1 MIKGGHNGQRKSK
14 LTKTKKDAEAEIC
27 RENGGTRSRGRAIG
41 RRPCLQTGRNC
52 SSPTLPMEAKI
63 PSRRHSKS
71 QGNQARSK
79 AKRRSSNGRDENG
92 TRSHISGSSGDFHRI
107 ASDEKKESLGL
118 EGPLYGRHLTLEQ
131 RTALVAFIDETRKN
145 ESLGAICRALE
156 IHCRAYYRWKSGT
169 MKPNHGGGGGL
180 NKITPKE
187 EKKVVALAKK
197 KPDWHCR
204 RIAYHLERKS
214 KVFIGK
220 TKVAEIMKA
229 HGLNHPFEQKIPV
242 QQKLPE
248 DMLLYEPWRKNLL
261 WGMDWTWVNVDGK
274 FMFLLVLLDWYSR
287 RIISW
292 GLYKKITQ
300 FEVVTI
306 VTEAVVIEQIDKLKP
321 GELKPTV
328 VADHGS
334 ANAAKYTKANIEIQG
349 LKLWLSGIGRP
360 TGNARTERVIGT
372 LKREEINLQEQYAN
386 EPEAKKSIGQT
397 IFDYNANRPNQGNG
411 GFAPNLVHHAGRAV
425 LTKNRTAARQ
435 RTQEM
440 RRKHWKQEQAPS
452 TDLLT

>member
-1 MIKGGHNGQRKSK
+1 
-14 LTKTKKDAEAEIC
+14 
-27 RENGGTRSRGRAIG
+27 
-41 RRPCLQTGRNC
+41 
-52 SSPTLPMEAKI
+52 
-63 PSRRHSKS
+63 
-71 QGNQARSK
+71 
-79 AKRRSSNGRDENG
+79 
-92 TRSHISGSSGDFHRI
+92 
-107 ASDEKKESLGL
+107 
-118 EGPLYGRHLTLEQ
+118 LEQ
-131 RTALVAFIDETRKN
+131 RTALVTFIDGARKK
-145 ESLGAICRALE
+145 ESLAAICGALK
-156 IHCRAYYRWKSGT
+156 IHCRAYYRWKSGA
-169 MKPNHGGGGGL
+169 MKSSHGGGGGL

-187 EKKVVALAKK
+187 EKRVVALAKK

-220 TKVAEIMKA
+220 TKVAEIMKK

-248 DMLLYEPWRKNLL
+248 DMLLFEPWRKNLL

-274 FMFLLVLLDWYSR
+274 FMFLLVLIDWYSR

-300 FEVVTI
+300 FEVVTV
-306 VTEAVVIEQIDKLKP
+306 VTEAVVIEQIDKLKE

-386 EPEAKKSIGQT
+386 EAEAKEAISQT

-411 GFAPNLVHHAGRAV
+411 GFAPNLVHHTGRAV
-425 LTKNRTAARQ
+425 LTKNRLAARQ

-440 RRKHWKQEQAPS
+440 RRKHWKQELAPS
-452 TDLLT
+452 PDLLT

>member
-14 LTKTKKDAEAEIC
+14 FTKTKKDAQAEVC
-27 RENGGTRSRGRAIG
+27 GENGRTRSRSRTG
-41 RRPCLQTGRNC
+41 RREPSLQTGRNRSC
-52 SSPTLPMEAKI
+52 STLQMEAKI
-63 PSRRHSKS
+63 SPSRNSGVKR
-71 QGNQARSK
+71 NQARSE
-79 AKRRSSNGRDENG
+79 AKRRSRIVRDENG
-92 TRSHISGSSGDFHRI
+92 DRSNIPSSLGDIHR
-107 ASDEKKESLGL
+107 ATSNEKKESLGL

-131 RTALVAFIDETRKN
+131 RTALVTFIDEARKH
-145 ESLGAICRALE
+145 ESLRVVCRALE
-156 IHCRAYYRWKSGT
+156 IHRRSYYRWKAGA
-169 MKPNHGGGGGL
+169 MKSSHGGGGGL

-187 EKKVVALAKK
+187 EKRVVALAKK

-204 RIAYHLERKS
+204 RIAYHLELKA

-229 HGLNHPFEQKIPV
+229 HGLNHPFEQKIPE

-248 DMLLYEPWRKNLL
+248 DMLLFEPWQKNLL

-274 FMFLLVLLDWYSR
+274 FMFLLVLIDWYSR

-300 FEVVTI
+300 FEVVTA
-306 VTEAVVIEQIDKLKP
+306 VTEAVVIEQIDKLKE

-386 EPEAKKSIGQT
+386 EVEAKEAIGQT

-425 LTKNRTAARQ
+425 LTKNRLAARQ

-440 RRKHWKQEQAPS
+440 RRKHWKRELAPS
-452 TDLLT
+452 TGLLT

>member
-1 MIKGGHNGQRKSK
+1 
-14 LTKTKKDAEAEIC
+14 
-27 RENGGTRSRGRAIG
+27 
-41 RRPCLQTGRNC
+41 
-52 SSPTLPMEAKI
+52 
-63 PSRRHSKS
+63 
-71 QGNQARSK
+71 
-79 AKRRSSNGRDENG
+79 
-92 TRSHISGSSGDFHRI
+92 
-107 ASDEKKESLGL
+107 
-118 EGPLYGRHLTLEQ
+118 LEQ
-131 RTALVAFIDETRKN
+131 RKALLAFIDEAREK
-145 ESLGAICRALE
+145 ESLATICKALE
-156 IHCRAYYRWKSGT
+156 MHCRAYYRWKSGD

-197 KPDWHCR
+197 NPAWHCR

-214 KVFIGK
+214 RVFIGK
-220 TKVAEIMKA
+220 TKVAEIMKEY
-229 HGLNHPFEQKIPV
+229 GLNHPFEQKVPV

-248 DMLLYEPWRKNLL
+248 DMLLFEPWRKNLL

-274 FMFLLVLLDWYSR
+274 FMFLLVLIDWYSR
-287 RIISW
+287 RVISW

-300 FEVVTI
+300 FEVVTL
-306 VTEAVVIEQIDKLKP
+306 VTEAVATEGIDKLKK
-321 GELKPTV
+321 GDLKPTV

-334 ANAAKYTKANIEIQG
+334 ANAAKYTKANIEILG

-372 LKREEINLQEQYAN
+372 LKREEINLQEQYAS
-386 EPEAKKSIGQT
+386 EPEATKSIGQT

-425 LTKNRTAARQ
+425 LTKRRLAARQ

-440 RRKHWKQEQAPS
+440 RRKHWKQELAPS

>member
-1 MIKGGHNGQRKSK
+1 MEISVQKS
-14 LTKTKKDAEAEIC
+14 
-27 RENGGTRSRGRAIG
+27 R
-41 RRPCLQTGRNC
+41 
-52 SSPTLPMEAKI
+52 
-63 PSRRHSKS
+63 
-71 QGNQARSK
+71 
-79 AKRRSSNGRDENG
+79 
-92 TRSHISGSSGDFHRI
+92 
-107 ASDEKKESLGL
+107 
-118 EGPLYGRHLTLEQ
+118 
-131 RTALVAFIDETRKN
+131 
-145 ESLGAICRALE
+145 
-156 IHCRAYYRWKSGT
+156 
-169 MKPNHGGGGGL
+169 HGGGGGL

-204 RIAYHLERKS
+204 RIAYHLECKA

-220 TKVAEIMKA
+220 TKVAEIMKE

-248 DMLLYEPWRKNLL
+248 DMLLFEPLAKNLL
-261 WGMDWTWVNVDGK
+261 WGMDWTWVNVEGK
-274 FMFLLVLLDWYSR
+274 FMFLLVLIDWYSR

-300 FEVVTI
+300 FEVVTV
-306 VTEAVVIEQIDKLKP
+306 VTEAVVIEQIDKLKD

-334 ANAAKYTKANIEIQG
+334 ANAAKYTKSNIEIQG

-372 LKREEINLQEQYAN
+372 LKKRGDKSTGAICKRGRSQEIHWANNFRLQFQW
-386 EPEAKKSIGQT
+386 
-397 IFDYNANRPNQGNG
+397 PNQGNG
-411 GFAPNLVHHAGRAV
+411 GFAPNLIHHAGRAV
-425 LTKNRTAARQ
+425 LTKNRLAARQ

>member
-14 LTKTKKDAEAEIC
+14 LTKTKKDAQAEIC
-27 RENGGTRSRGRAIG
+27 RENGRTRSRSRTG
-41 RRPCLQTGRNC
+41 RREPRLQTGVYR
-52 SSPTLPMEAKI
+52 SGSTLQMETKI
-63 PSRRHSKS
+63 SSRRDSKS
-71 QGNQARSK
+71 KGDQARSE

-92 TRSHISGSSGDFHRI
+92 TRSNFPGSSGDIHRI
-107 ASDEKKESLGL
+107 ASHEKKESLGL

-131 RTALVAFIDETRKN
+131 RTSLVAFIDEIRKN
-145 ESLGAICRALE
+145 ESLAAICRALE
-156 IHCRAYYRWKSGT
+156 IHCRAYYRWKSGVQ
-169 MKPNHGGGGGL
+169 KSRHGGGGGL

-204 RIAYHLERKS
+204 RIAYHLECKA

-220 TKVAEIMKA
+220 TKVAEIMKE

-248 DMLLYEPWRKNLL
+248 DMLLFEPWRKNLL
-261 WGMDWTWVNVDGK
+261 WGMDWTWVNVEGK
-274 FMFLLVLLDWYSR
+274 FMFLLVLIDWYSR

-300 FEVVTI
+300 FEVVTV
-306 VTEAVVIEQIDKLKP
+306 VTEAVVIEQIDKLKD

-334 ANAAKYTKANIEIQG
+334 ANAAKYTKSNIEIQG

-386 EPEAKKSIGQT
+386 EAEAKKSIGQT
-397 IFDYNANRPNQGNG
+397 ILDYNSNRPNQGNG

-425 LTKNRTAARQ
+425 LTKNRLAARQ

>member
-14 LTKTKKDAEAEIC
+14 HAKTKKDTQAKVC
-27 RENGGTRSRGRAIG
+27 GKNGGTRSRSRARRGRL
-41 RRPCLQTGRNC
+41 RLQTRGHRA
-52 SSPTLPMEAKI
+52 SSTLTVEAKV
-63 PSRRHSKS
+63 PSRWYSKS
-71 QGNQARSK
+71 EGNQTRSE
-79 AKRRSSNGRDENG
+79 AKRRSSTCGDENRA
-92 TRSHISGSSGDFHRI
+92 RSSFPSSPGDLHRI

-118 EGPLYGRHLTLEQ
+118 DGPLYGRHLTLEQ
-131 RTALVAFIDETRKN
+131 RTALVVFIDEARKN
-145 ESLGAICRALE
+145 ESLAAICRALE
-156 IHCRAYYRWKSGT
+156 IHSRAYYRWKYGD
-169 MKPNHGGGGGL
+169 MKLNHGGGGGL

-197 KPDWHCR
+197 RPDWHCR

-220 TKVAEIMKA
+220 TKVAEIMKE

-242 QQKLPE
+242 QQKLPD

-306 VTEAVVIEQIDKLKP
+306 VTEAVVIEQIDKLKS

-386 EPEAKKSIGQT
+386 EPDAKKSIGQT

-425 LTKNRTAARQ
+425 LTKNRMAARQ

>member
-1 MIKGGHNGQRKSK
+1 MIQGGHNGQRQSN
-14 LTKTKKDAEAEIC
+14 LTKTKKNTQAKVC
-27 RENGGTRSRGRAIG
+27 GENGRTRTRSRAHRCKL
-41 RRPCLQTGRNC
+41 CLQAGRNC
-52 SSPTLPMEAKI
+52 SGSTLPVETKI
-63 PSRRHSKS
+63 LSSRNSRLK
-71 QGNQARSK
+71 GNQAWSE
-79 AKRRSSNGRDENG
+79 AKGRSSNCRDENG
-92 TRSHISGSSGDFHRI
+92 DGANFPSAAGDLHRI

-118 EGPLYGRHLTLEQ
+118 EGPLFGRHLTREQ
-131 RTALVAFIDETRKN
+131 RLALVAFIDEARQS
-145 ESLGAICRALE
+145 ESLAAICRALE
-156 IHCRAYYRWKSGT
+156 IHSRAYYRWKSGN
-169 MKPNHGGGGGL
+169 MKSTHGGGGGL

-187 EKKVVALAKK
+187 EKKVVALAKR
-197 KPDWHCR
+197 KPEWHCR

-220 TKVAEIMKA
+220 TKVAEVMKA
-229 HGLNHPFEQKIPV
+229 HGLNHPFERKIPA

-248 DMLLYEPWRKNLL
+248 DMLLFEPWRKNLL
-261 WGMDWTWVNVDGK
+261 WGMDWTWVNVEGK

-292 GLYKKITQ
+292 SLNRKITQ
-300 FEVVTI
+300 FEVVTL
-306 VTEAVVIEQIDKLKP
+306 VTEAVVIEQIDQLKS
-321 GELKPTV
+321 GELKPIV

-334 ANAAKYTKANIEIQG
+334 ANTAQYTKANIEIQG

-386 EPEAKKSIGQT
+386 EADAKTSIGQT
-397 IFDYNANRPNQGNG
+397 IFDYNAHRPNQGNG
-411 GFAPNLVHHAGRAV
+411 GFAPNLVHYVGRAV
-425 LTKNRTAARQ
+425 LTKNRIAARQ
-435 RTQEM
+435 RTQAM